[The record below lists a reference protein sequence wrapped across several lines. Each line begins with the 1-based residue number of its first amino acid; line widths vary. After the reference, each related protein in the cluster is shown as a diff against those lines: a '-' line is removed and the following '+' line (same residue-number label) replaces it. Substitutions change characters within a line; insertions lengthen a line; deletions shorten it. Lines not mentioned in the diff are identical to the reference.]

1 MLVVAQI
8 KRSIWPD
15 AFERSG
21 RENEPPAASSSR
33 AQNEPEVDGKRL
45 CREDEPPVVSR
56 LQDPELS
63 SRRDPWLKEDELS
76 MEDQK
81 MRQDRLGKINQ
92 QQPKGSPHP
101 SHLRSCY
108 RKQMQMVETAQDSVK
123 KLVACFSFLKTLL
136 WPENETYTTAQL
148 AWSS

>member
-1 MLVVAQI
+1 MLVGALI
-8 KRSIWPD
+8 KRGIWPD

-76 MEDQK
+76 MEDKK
-81 MRQDRLGKINQ
+81 MR
-92 QQPKGSPHP
+92 
-101 SHLRSCY
+101 
-108 RKQMQMVETAQDSVK
+108 
-123 KLVACFSFLKTLL
+123 
-136 WPENETYTTAQL
+136 
-148 AWSS
+148 